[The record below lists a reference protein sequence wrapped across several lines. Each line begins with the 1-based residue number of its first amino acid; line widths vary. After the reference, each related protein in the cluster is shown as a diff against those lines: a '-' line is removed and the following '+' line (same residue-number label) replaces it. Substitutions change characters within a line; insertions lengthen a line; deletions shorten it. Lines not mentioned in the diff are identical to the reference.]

1 MLIAGIALIS
11 LGAFALLF
19 PLGKAFETVRYGL
32 CAAGAILFFLGL
44 YSCTKDGVKDFW
56 ELIGI
61 LISMFITTGIIVAVW
76 MYIEENFA
84 ALLLT
89 VGSAM
94 VAIGAALL
102 LVKFVLY
109 CIPESSAG
117 ESSYSYSSYSDSP
130 PYSSSSYAGEPEYTR
145 MRLDYQTGEF
155 VRREMPQVQELRD
168 TLRRGYRALES
179 QQEYLQYKLENLSSE
194 NAKKN
199 TRRKK
204 GELDDKISAAKRSYA
219 QANKNIEELYAQF
232 TAAQE
237 ASEAAP
243 APAEDGEA
251 DAYAAPQTPPPPP
264 KISDYSYKVD
274 SIKSILQNG
283 INNLK

>member
-1 MLIAGIALIS
+1 MLIAGIALIA

-19 PLGKAFETVRYGL
+19 PLGRAFEAVRYGL
-32 CAAGAILFFLGL
+32 CAAGAILFFLAL
-44 YSCTKDGVKDFW
+44 YSCTKDGVKGFW

-61 LISMFITTGIIVAVW
+61 IISISIPAGIIVAVW
-76 MYIEENFA
+76 EYIEENYA
-84 ALLLT
+84 EPLLAI
-89 VGSAM
+89 GGAM

-102 LVKFVLY
+102 LVKFVIY
-109 CIPESSAG
+109 CMPENYAS
-117 ESSYSYSSYSDSP
+117 ESSYASSSYSDSAP
-130 PYSSSSYAGEPEYTR
+130 HPSSYCAGEPEYTR

-179 QQEYLQYKLENLSSE
+179 QKEYLNYKLANLSSE
-194 NAKKN
+194 DAKEN

-204 GELDDKISAAKRSYA
+204 GELEDKISAAQRSYA

-232 TAAQE
+232 KAAQE
-237 ASEAAP
+237 ASEAV
-243 APAEDGEA
+243 PAENGEA
-251 DAYAAPQTPPPPP
+251 GGYSEPQTPPPPP
-264 KISDYSYKVD
+264 KISDYFYKVD
-274 SIKSILQNG
+274 SIKNILQTG